1 MTSLKVGIIGGSG
14 LDDPKILENQKEVRV
29 TTPFGE
35 PSDALL
41 EGTIS
46 GVPCVLLARHGRKH
60 SIMPANV
67 NFRANIWALKSLG
80 CTHVLASNACGGL
93 QEHTRPGDLVVL
105 DQFFDRTQGR
115 ASTFYDGKPGSPV
128 GVVHLPC
135 ATPFCPETRQIMI
148 EAGRKHV
155 SNVYEP
161 GKPRTAEGPHLHTSG
176 SCVTIEGPRFSSRC
190 ESRVFH
196 SWGLDVINMTLVP
209 EVVLAKEAGL
219 CYSSIA
225 IVTDFDSW
233 KESEVPVSVD
243 VVISNFK
250 KSAETVKKIIV
261 EAVQLLKSKDWTN
274 LVLKTQALAEQSRQ
288 DVH

>member
-1 MTSLKVGIIGGSG
+1 MKVGIIGGSG
-14 LDDPKILENQKEVRV
+14 LDDPEILENQKEIHV

-41 EGTIS
+41 EGTIA

-60 SIMPANV
+60 SLMPANI
-67 NFRANIWALKSLG
+67 NFRANIWALKSVG

-93 QEHTRPGDLVVL
+93 QEHTKPGDLVVL
-105 DQFFDRTQGR
+105 DQFFDRTQ
-115 ASTFYDGKPGSPV
+115 A
-128 GVVHLPC
+128 
-135 ATPFCPETRQIMI
+135 A
-148 EAGRKHV
+148 RKHV
-155 SNVYEP
+155 ANVYEP
-161 GKPRTAEGPHLHTSG
+161 GKPRTAEGPHLHTTG
-176 SCVTIEGPRFSSRC
+176 SCVTIEGPRFSSCC

-225 IVTDFDSW
+225 IVTDYDSW
-233 KESEVPVSVD
+233 KASEVPVSVE
-243 VVISNFK
+243 VVIANFK
-250 KSAETVKKIIV
+250 KTAETVKKVFV
-261 EAVQLLKSKDWTN
+261 EAIKLLQTKDWTKT
-274 LVLKTQALAEQSRQ
+274 VLKAQALAEQSRQ